1 MNEIEQVERA
11 LWIFKEQTAFR
22 SEFAQKDAF
31 VYFLLAELLIVRI
44 STQKTFDRAWKEL
57 SNGIKKIEIRW

>member
-11 LWIFKEQTAFR
+11 LSIFKEQTAFR

-31 VYFLLAELLIVRI
+31 VYFLLAELLTVRI
-44 STQKTFDRAWKEL
+44 STQKTFDRA
-57 SNGIKKIEIRW
+57 